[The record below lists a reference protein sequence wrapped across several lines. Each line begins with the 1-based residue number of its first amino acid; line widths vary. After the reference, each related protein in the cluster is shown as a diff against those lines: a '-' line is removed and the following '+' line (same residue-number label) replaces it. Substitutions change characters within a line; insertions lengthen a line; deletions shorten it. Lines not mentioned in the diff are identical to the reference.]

1 MWLSALLSHLGLDV
15 YGVSLPADG
24 RALSEEISKSCIT
37 FDGLFDINER
47 QKLEIFLESIQPKVV
62 IHLAAQSIVRYSY
75 LHPYETFQTNVMG
88 TANVIECALNTKSVE
103 CVAVVTSDK
112 VYLNN
117 NSGLRFSENAPLR
130 GFDPYS
136 ASKVAVESVVDAWR
150 SISIKAGSKTRILS
164 LRAGNVIGGGD
175 LNSDRL
181 IPDLVRAYISGKP
194 IEVRNPDNTRPWQH
208 VLEPLFGYLKA
219 IQACLSGGA
228 QDTFNFGPLEKSMS
242 VTEVVKIFDEVFE
255 DKIQVSEDSRASS
268 MVEAARLEID
278 SSKAQEILGWT
289 PLWNQ
294 EESIIRTAL
303 WWKKFLHE
311 NASPV
316 DLCAND
322 LNEFLQGQHSRSD

>member
-1 MWLSALLSHLGLDV
+1 MQL
-15 YGVSLPADG
+15 
-24 RALSEEISKSCIT
+24 ALSKSKS
-37 FDGLFDINER
+37 FE
-47 QKLEIFLESIQPKVV
+47 Q
-62 IHLAAQSIVRYSY
+62 
-75 LHPYETFQTNVMG
+75 
-88 TANVIECALNTKSVE
+88 
-103 CVAVVTSDK
+103 
-112 VYLNN
+112 
-117 NSGLRFSENAPLR
+117 LRVR
-130 GFDPYS
+130 GFDPYI

-150 SISIKAGSKTRILS
+150 SISNKAGRNTRILS

-175 LNSDRL
+175 LASDRL

-194 IEVRNPDNTRPWQH
+194 IEVRNPDSTRPWQH

-228 QDTFNFGPLEKSMS
+228 DDTFNFGPIEKSMS

-255 DKIQVSEDSRASS
+255 DKIQVRVDSHTAG

-278 SSKAQEILGWT
+278 SSRSKGILGWT

-303 WWKKFLHE
+303 WWKRFLHE

-316 DLCAND
+316 DLCTD
-322 LNEFLQGQHSRSD
+322 DVRVFLHGQYSRSD